1 MPMVTG
7 LHNVCNLRCRGIAE
21 LVLVISCL
29 GGQIGI
35 NYHSVMTVICH
46 HNCSYQTCEYML
58 VLKLISFNSGQLQIS
73 ERVITNQ
80 KSVTK

>member
-1 MPMVTG
+1 MVTG

-35 NYHSVMTVICH
+35 NYHSVMRVICH
-46 HNCSYQTCEYML
+46 HNCPYQTCEYWL
-58 VLKLISFNSGQLQIS
+58 TTRNQQTLSI
-73 ERVITNQ
+73 ETNIF
-80 KSVTK
+80 